1 MDRVARRRAA
11 CIVQKHSFGPVPS
24 YGLRKAHSP
33 SLVEGGSLGN
43 SGTEGAVSAPLPLRF
58 LKTCATAPML
68 PTSMKK
74 PYTSGNAA
82 TPIKRLMT
90 KILLW

>member
-1 MDRVARRRAA
+1 VHRAKARFLA
-11 CIVQKHSFGPVPS
+11 CTLVRFAQSAFTEPRGRG
-24 YGLRKAHSP
+24 GLA
-33 SLVEGGSLGN
+33 N
-43 SGTEGAVSAPLPLRF
+43 SGTEGAVSAPLPLCF
-58 LKTCATAPML
+58 LKTCATAPMP

-82 TPIKRLMT
+82 TPIKGLIT